1 MQDVIKVENREA
13 QQVDR
18 IMPNDIDSERSVLGA
33 ILLNNECINIV
44 YEKIKNSEYFYRTN
58 NREIYDAMCTLLK
71 ADTPIDMV
79 TLSSELIKRGM
90 LENVGGITYLTELT
104 GTVPSVANVEH
115 YVDIVVEKYKLRRLI
130 SDLGKSVSECYGS
143 VHDSKEIIEGAESS
157 LFNISMNN
165 EASKLS
171 HVSETVNDVYEEIRQ
186 IYLNHGKTRGVPT
199 GFYEIDQMT
208 GGLQPA
214 NLIIIAGRPSMGKT
228 SLAMNMAAHAAMV
241 EKKSVAFFSLEMSRN
256 DLLMRLIGT
265 AAAVDGNKI
274 RSGELEA
281 EDWERIY
288 DATELLNNSK
298 LYIDDTTQI
307 GVTEIRSK
315 CRRIKDLALV
325 VIDYISLMATENK
338 ESRQQEVSLLS
349 RQLKGLARTLN
360 VPVIVLSQLNR
371 SVTSGRKNHT
381 PMLSDLRESG
391 AIEQDADLVML
402 VHRPG
407 YYQDEDEDVDK
418 NLAQIIIAKQRNG
431 STGTVEL
438 TWKPELTQ
446 FLSRSYRED

>member
-1 MQDVIKVENREA
+1 MENREL

-18 IMPNDIDSERSVLGA
+18 IMPNDIESERSVLGA
-33 ILLNNECINIV
+33 ILLNNECINLV

-115 YVDIVVEKYKLRRLI
+115 YADIVVEKYKLRRLI
-130 SDLGKSVSECYGS
+130 TDLSKSVSECYGAEKE
-143 VHDSKEIIEGAESS
+143 SKEIIEGAESS

-165 EASKLS
+165 EASKLT
-171 HVSETVNDVYEEIRQ
+171 HVSESVNEVYEEIRQ

-265 AAAVDGNKI
+265 AAGVDGNKI
-274 RSGELEA
+274 RSGDLEP

-349 RQLKGLARTLN
+349 RQLKSLARTLN

-446 FLSRSYRED
+446 FLSRSYREDE

>member
-1 MQDVIKVENREA
+1 MENE
-13 QQVDR
+13 QVVQNER
-18 IMPNDIDSERSVLGA
+18 NMPNDIESERSVLGA
-33 ILLNNECINIV
+33 ILLNSECINLV
-44 YEKIKNSEYFYRTN
+44 YEKIKNSEYFYRSN
-58 NREIYDAMCTLLK
+58 NREIYDAMCELLK

-79 TLSSELIKRGM
+79 TLSSELLKRGM

-104 GTVPSVANVEH
+104 GAVPSVANVEH
-115 YVDIVVEKYKLRRLI
+115 YADIVVEKYKLRRLI
-130 SDLGKSVSECYGS
+130 TELSKSVSECYGS
-143 VHDSKEIIEGAESS
+143 EREAKEIIEGAESS

-165 EASKLS
+165 EASKLT
-171 HVSETVNDVYEEIRQ
+171 HVSETVNEVYEEIRQ
-186 IYLNHGKTRGVPT
+186 IYLNHGRTRGVPT

-214 NLIIIAGRPSMGKT
+214 NLVIIAGRPSMGKT

-274 RSGELEA
+274 RSGNLEP

-360 VPVIVLSQLNR
+360 VPIIVLSQLNR
-371 SVTSGRKNHT
+371 GVTSGRKGHT

-418 NLAQIIIAKQRNG
+418 NLAEIIIAKQRNG

-446 FLSRSYRED
+446 FVSRSYREE

>member
-1 MQDVIKVENREA
+1 VENEQRE
-13 QQVDR
+13 QDR
-18 IMPNDIDSERSVLGA
+18 VMPNDIESERSVLGA

-44 YEKIKNSEYFYRTN
+44 YEKIKNSEYFYRSN

-71 ADTPIDMV
+71 ADAPIDMV

-90 LENVGGITYLTELT
+90 LENVGGISYLAELT
-104 GTVPSVANVEH
+104 GAVPSVANVEH
-115 YVDIVVEKYKLRRLI
+115 YADIVVEKYKLRRLI
-130 SDLGKSVSECYGS
+130 TDLGKSVSECYGAEREA
-143 VHDSKEIIEGAESS
+143 KEIIEGAESS

-165 EASKLS
+165 EASKLT
-171 HVSETVNDVYEEIRQ
+171 HVSESVNEVYEEIRQ

-199 GFYEIDQMT
+199 GFFEIDQMT

-228 SLAMNMAAHAAMV
+228 SLAMNMASHAAMV
-241 EKKSVAFFSLEMSRN
+241 EKKAVAFFSLEMSRN

-274 RSGELEA
+274 RSGNLEP

-288 DATELLNNSK
+288 DATELLNNSR

-360 VPVIVLSQLNR
+360 VPIIVLSQLNR
-371 SVTSGRKNHT
+371 GVTSGRKGHT

-407 YYQDEDEDVDK
+407 YYQDEDENVDK
-418 NLAQIIIAKQRNG
+418 NLAEIIIAKQRNG

-446 FLSRSYRED
+446 FLSRSYREEE